1 MKVHTFIYGV
11 ITVLQLNI
19 ATVLGGYSSANAYGY
34 NWYADTMNS
43 TYDGYQQAWRYLG
56 HMIKCG
62 YPTARYYEQNSHS
75 HSGDNNQYRGNN
87 WCQRYL
93 IWAAVSCNS
102 QIFVATSVDIQLCVL
117 FRVGGLID
125 VFAL

>member
-11 ITVLQLNI
+11 ITVLQLNV

-34 NWYADTMNS
+34 NWYADTLNT
-43 TYDGYQQAWRYLG
+43 TYDGYQQAWRYLR

-62 YPTARYYEQNSHS
+62 YPTARYYEQDSHS

-93 IWAAVSCNS
+93 IWAAVSVFCYQSNFWW
-102 QIFVATSVDIQLCVL
+102 IVWVLMFCSVSVSLD
-117 FRVGGLID
+117 
-125 VFAL
+125 

>member
-1 MKVHTFIYGV
+1 MKVHTFLYGV
-11 ITVLQLNI
+11 LTVLQLNI
-19 ATVLGGYSSANAYGY
+19 ATVIGGYSSANAYGS

-62 YPTARYYEQNSHS
+62 YPTARYYEQHS
-75 HSGDNNQYRGNN
+75 HSGSGDNNGYRGNN

-93 IWAAVSCNS
+93 IWAAVSFTYPNP
-102 QIFVATSVDIQLCVL
+102 IEIWF
-117 FRVGGLID
+117 
-125 VFAL
+125 